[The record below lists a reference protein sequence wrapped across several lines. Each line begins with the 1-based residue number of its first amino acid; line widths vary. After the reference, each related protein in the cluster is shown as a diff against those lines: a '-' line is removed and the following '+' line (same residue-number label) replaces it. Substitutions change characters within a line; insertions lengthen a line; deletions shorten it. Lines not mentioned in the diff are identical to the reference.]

1 MKTNMHNLIKRAE
14 KQFASSDFDQ
24 ALRSYGLVLADFPQN
39 TEAKI
44 GVLLSDFGAENGD
57 EAQALYDY
65 YQVIKGDKEDPY
77 RVIDNIITTLEESRN
92 SLQDLL
98 IDPLKEHIDYEDG
111 IRYEDFM
118 QLVDD
123 RGDFKKAFED
133 IMFSTKVI
141 ITEKSEFI
149 DFVKHLATEGFD
161 EMALHYLDAAV
172 GSFGDDQEI
181 YELYTITAGSK
192 K

>member
-1 MKTNMHNLIKRAE
+1 MNININNLIKRAE
-14 KQFASSDFDQ
+14 KQFAAGDFDQ
-24 ALRSYGLVLADFPQN
+24 ALQSYALVLASSPGH
-39 TEAKI
+39 EESKV
-44 GVLLSDFGAENGD
+44 GVLLSDFGSENAE

-65 YQVIKGDKEDPY
+65 YQVIKDEKEDAY
-77 RVIDNIITTLEESRN
+77 KIINNIITTLEESKN

-98 IDPLKEHIDYEDG
+98 VDPLKEQVDYEDG

-149 DFVKHLATEGFD
+149 DFVRHLATEGFD
-161 EMALHYLDAAV
+161 EMALHYLDAAA
-172 GSFGDDQEI
+172 GSFGDDQDI
-181 YELYTITAGSK
+181 YELYNIATGSK

>member
-1 MKTNMHNLIKRAE
+1 MKINQNNLIKRAE
-14 KQFASSDFDQ
+14 KQFAAGDFDQ
-24 ALRSYGLVLADFPQN
+24 SLQSFALILAGSPEH
-39 TEAKI
+39 TEAKV
-44 GVLLSDFGAENGD
+44 GVLLSDFGSENAE

-65 YQVIKGDKEDPY
+65 YQVIKGEKEDAY
-77 RVIDNIITTLEESRN
+77 GIIDNIITTLEESKN

-123 RGDFKKAFED
+123 RGDFKQAFED

-172 GSFGDDQEI
+172 GSFGDDQDI
-181 YELYTITAGSK
+181 YELYTIATGNK